1 MPSKYFIA
9 VETRVQDSITDLVKD
24 LQAAFDGGA
33 AGFFQVIKSRSS
45 TCFVLFERDAG
56 DDQEIIRER
65 LGRAPDLELNFHL
78 AQQLAAELV
87 EGGAAGAA
95 VDVIDALRDGQ
106 AQVFDFGAGTLDSM
120 RD

>member
-9 VETRVQDSITDLVKD
+9 VETRAQDFVNDLVKD

-56 DDQEIIRER
+56 EDHDVIRER
-65 LGRAPDLELNFHL
+65 VGKAPDLDLTFHL

-87 EGGAAGAA
+87 EGGVAGAA
-95 VDVIDALRDGQ
+95 IDVVDALRDGQ
-106 AQVFDFGAGTLDSM
+106 AQIFDFGAGSLDSM